1 MERIRKSNK
10 IVNSEPYLIESVDLA
25 AKLGSE
31 NLLVIDLGS
40 LEEYQNCHVPG
51 AIHLDYRKLRSE
63 TKPAAGLLPP
73 LADIVSA
80 LQRAGISE
88 NHYVVAYDHGNNA
101 AACRLLWTLAL
112 IGHTS
117 YSLLDGGMTAWSN
130 DGHITETRMVNAK
143 PSKLNITLDDSVIA
157 DKSYVLAS
165 LNNPDI
171 QILDA
176 RSPEEYRGMKSAS
189 DRKGRIPGAISL
201 NWLDTIDF
209 ENQNRLLSKTHLLR
223 MLEER
228 GFRKDREIIVHCQT
242 HQRSSHSF
250 VMLKHLG
257 FPRVRGYAG
266 SWSEWAADES
276 LPVENG

>member
-1 MERIRKSNK
+1 M
-10 IVNSEPYLIESVDLA
+10 NSEPYLIESADLA

-51 AIHLDYRKLRSE
+51 AIHMDYRKLRSE

-73 LADIVSA
+73 LADIVSV
-80 LQRAGISE
+80 LQGAGISG

-112 IGHTS
+112 IGHTR
-117 YSLLDGGMTAWSN
+117 YSLLDGGMTAWCN
-130 DGHITETRMVNAK
+130 GGQITEARMVNAK
-143 PSKLNITLDDSVIA
+143 PSILYVTLNESVIA
-157 DKSYVLAS
+157 DKSYVLES

-176 RSPEEYRGMKSAS
+176 RSPEEFRGMKSAS
-189 DRKGRIPGAISL
+189 ARKGRIPGAINL
-201 NWLDTIDF
+201 NWLDTIDID
-209 ENQNRLLSKTHLLR
+209 NQNRLLSKAPLLK
-223 MLEER
+223 MVEER
-228 GFRKDREIIVHCQT
+228 GFLKDREIIVHCQT

-266 SWSEWAADES
+266 SWSEWAADTS
-276 LPVENG
+276 LPLEIG